1 MIEGA
6 YFALLMT
13 VSLVF
18 CSCLYATGFVVEQI
32 CVAIDEREDEE
43 LGITS
48 DIFSRGK

>member
-13 VSLVF
+13 VCLF
-18 CSCLYATGFVVEQI
+18 FFSCLYTTGLVVEQI

-43 LGITS
+43 LGIT
-48 DIFSRGK
+48 